1 MLANFLTFAFLT
13 LSTTFWNVS
22 MYWSMVKSLSLA
34 LEETPSSTLLLVA
47 AERSPSSFSAAARN

>member
-34 LEETPSSTLLLVA
+34 LEETPSSTLLLA
-47 AERSPSSFSAAARN
+47 AERLPSSFSAAARN